1 MATADQRNA
10 LLAITCTWCHAA
22 PGEFC
27 TRPDGHNTRDSQDGL
42 RRRSGLP
49 ISTLDGGCHDARWQA
64 AGLGTAPV
72 LTAVVDSL
80 RQAPV
85 PGGGRPRSRTPD
97 RSPAVAVGGGERPW

>member
-1 MATADQRNA
+1 MATVEQRRA
-10 LLAITCTWCHAA
+10 LLGITCSWCHAA

-42 RRRSGLP
+42 RRRAGLP

-85 PGGGRPRSRTPD
+85 PGHGRPRSGPADRTPA
-97 RSPAVAVGGGERPW
+97 PAVAGGDRPW